1 MLCRHRALH
10 WACRHHRDDAASFGR
25 IAIMI
30 MTQLHLARPHHNVA
44 SLLGNDSRHHDA
56 ASSSGVAVTMQLSC
70 RALHRARRHHDS
82 TAMSHSHSTSNGWA
96 SRRPF
101 LRSDGR
107 ATTMTR
113 LQRARHRARNPS
125 HRARSHRARRHRA
138 RSGPT
143 FE

>member
-56 ASSSGVAVTMQLSC
+56 ASSSGVTVTMQLSC

-82 TAMSHSHSTSNGWA
+82 TAMSHTGSHI
-96 SRRPF
+96 
-101 LRSDGR
+101 
-107 ATTMTR
+107 TT
-113 LQRARHRARNPS
+113 
-125 HRARSHRARRHRA
+125 
-138 RSGPT
+138 
-143 FE
+143 